1 MVWLFLA
8 LLLLSARLRAISS
21 TLHLRMLPAHFL
33 LLMLSAH
40 LLLMMLCTHLLLM
53 MLCTHLWIARHLILH
68 VRLASRTSGS
78 AHVAGVHL
86 GLVSPHGPP
95 VALISCLMLVSALSC
110 STVTCSRA
118 LPIILFSNLFATGS
132 RFACSGFPS
141 ASVEI
146 TFVYVPICV
155 SSFSSSRSLALA
167 LA

>member
-1 MVWLFLA
+1 
-8 LLLLSARLRAISS
+8 LLLLLAARVWAIPSAS
-21 TLHLRMLPAHFL
+21 HLRMFPSASLRSAHVF
-33 LLMLSAH
+33 LLMLSSH
-40 LLLMMLCTHLLLM
+40 LGMTRFHLGIASTHLSVP
-53 MLCTHLWIARHLILH
+53 RHLILH

-86 GLVSPHGPP
+86 GLVSPHVPP
-95 VALISCLMLVSALSC
+95 VALISCLMLVSVSSALSC
-110 STVTCSRA
+110 STVTCSR
-118 LPIILFSNLFATGS
+118 
-132 RFACSGFPS
+132 FPS

>member
-1 MVWLFLA
+1 
-8 LLLLSARLRAISS
+8 LLLLLAARVWAIPSAS
-21 TLHLRMLPAHFL
+21 HLRRLSAHFF
-33 LLMLSAH
+33 LLMLSSH
-40 LLLMMLCTHLLLM
+40 LG
-53 MLCTHLWIARHLILH
+53 IARHLILH

-86 GLVSPHGPP
+86 GLVSPHVPP
-95 VALISCLMLVSALSC
+95 VALISCLMLVSVSSALSC

-118 LPIILFSNLFATGS
+118 LQIILFSNLFATVS
-132 RFACSGFPS
+132 RFACSGFAS

>member
-40 LLLMMLCTHLLLM
+40 LLLMMLCTHL
-53 MLCTHLWIARHLILH
+53 WIARHLILH

-86 GLVSPHGPP
+86 GLVSPHVPT

-146 TFVYVPICV
+146 TFVYVPICF
-155 SSFSSSRSLALA
+155 SGFSSSCSLALA

>member
-1 MVWLFLA
+1 MAADTPAATATPCSSRLRASGFVWLFLA
-8 LLLLSARLRAISS
+8 LRLSLRRRAISS
-21 TLHLRMLPAHFL
+21 TLHLWVLA
-33 LLMLSAH
+33 AH
-40 LLLMMLCTHLLLM
+40 LSVTRS
-53 MLCTHLWIARHLILH
+53 HLWIARHLILH

-86 GLVSPHGPP
+86 GLVSPHVPP
-95 VALISCLMLVSALSC
+95 VALISCLMLVSVSSALS
-110 STVTCSRA
+110 CSRA
-118 LPIILFSNLFATGS
+118 LPIILFSDLFATVS

>member
-1 MVWLFLA
+1 MLFLA
-8 LLLLSARLRAISS
+8 LLLLSARLRAIPASCLRMRCAHFFLLLSS
-21 TLHLRMLPAHFL
+21 HLRMTRF
-33 LLMLSAH
+33 H
-40 LLLMMLCTHLLLM
+40 LGIASTHLSVP
-53 MLCTHLWIARHLILH
+53 RHLILH

-86 GLVSPHGPP
+86 GLVSPHVPP
-95 VALISCLMLVSALSC
+95 VALISCLMLVSVSSALSC

-118 LPIILFSNLFATGS
+118 LLPIILFSNLFATVS

>member
-1 MVWLFLA
+1 MSVLVWLFLA

-21 TLHLRMLPAHFL
+21 TLHLRMLPAH
-33 LLMLSAH
+33 
-40 LLLMMLCTHLLLM
+40 LLLM
-53 MLCTHLWIARHLILH
+53 MLCTHLWIVRHLILH

-86 GLVSPHGPP
+86 GLVSPHVPP
-95 VALISCLMLVSALSC
+95 VALISCLMLVSVSSALSC

-155 SSFSSSRSLALA
+155 SSFSRSRSCSLALA

>member
-40 LLLMMLCTHLLLM
+40 LLLMMLCTHLR
-53 MLCTHLWIARHLILH
+53 IARHLILH

-86 GLVSPHGPP
+86 GLVSPHVPP

-155 SSFSSSRSLALA
+155 SSFSSSRSCSLALA

>member
-1 MVWLFLA
+1 MVALLFLP
-8 LLLLSARLRAISS
+8 LLLLAALLWAIPAAAA
-21 TLHLRMLPAHFL
+21 HLRVLA
-33 LLMLSAH
+33 AH
-40 LLLMMLCTHLLLM
+40 LSVTRS
-53 MLCTHLWIARHLILH
+53 HLWIARHLILH

-86 GLVSPHGPP
+86 GLVSPHVPP

-118 LPIILFSNLFATGS
+118 LMIILFSNLFATLS
-132 RFACSGFPS
+132 RFACSGFPF

-155 SSFSSSRSLALA
+155 SSFSRSRSCSLALA